1 MITAAKIQHRN
12 QDRIA
17 LYFTYNAELIRQV
30 RLLNDC
36 QWSKTLR
43 CWHLPYSKQAFRQ
56 LKEQFPDLQY
66 EKVSQPEVVESQVE
80 KATDKIPEADN
91 LRLSSVIK
99 SYSQTVVLE
108 CFPTKLVLRM
118 PAGKADYQF
127 VTSLRFARWDKSQ
140 KFWIIPQNNGNLDK
154 LKAYF
159 GQRLQV
165 IEHQLLQIDD
175 QRSVK
180 HQVKPNEVLVIQ
192 TQAGR
197 MRILCP
203 YAPPL
208 IKLIKKMPYSFW
220 DTKNKWWTVP
230 ASELLFNQL
239 SEACVSLSLNITLEH
254 ESLKRHTL
262 PRLSPDEVP
271 NYRLCPDSFEL
282 KLTEMRYSYHTI
294 RNYKSCFEEF
304 INYYNKDDIEQITD
318 KQIVEF
324 IRYLV
329 MERQVSISYQNIS
342 INAIKFYYE
351 RVLGGKRK
359 IYALDRPRTEKRLPQ
374 VLSTN
379 EITRLIKAM
388 KSPKHQAI
396 IMLAYS
402 AGLRL
407 SELINLK
414 ITDIDSVRMQIKVE
428 SGKGSKDRYT
438 ILSEMMLKK
447 LRDYYKYERPMVYL
461 FEGQPGIPYS
471 RSSIQHI
478 VYEAARKANIT
489 KHVTPHVLRHTFATH
504 LLEKG
509 TDLRYIQSLMG
520 HETTKTTEIYT
531 HITTKGFDQIKSPL
545 DDLTLD

>member
-1 MITAAKIQHRN
+1 MITAARIQHRD
-12 QDRIA
+12 QERIA
-17 LYFTYNAELIRQV
+17 LYFTYNAQLIQQV
-30 RLLNDC
+30 KALNDS
-36 QWSKTLR
+36 QWSKTLK
-43 CWHLPYSKQAFRQ
+43 CWHLPYTRQAY
-56 LKEQFPDLQY
+56 KELRAQFPDIKY
-66 EKVSQPEVVESQVE
+66 EKTPQPQSIEADSQPV
-80 KATDKIPEADN
+80 DN
-91 LRLSSVIK
+91 HLNSVGDSRLSSAIK

-108 CFPTKLVLRM
+108 CFPSKLVLRM
-118 PAGKADYQF
+118 PSGKADYQF
-127 VTSLRFARWDKSQ
+127 VTGLRFARWDKSQ
-140 KFWIIPQNNGNLDK
+140 KFWIIPQNGINIEK
-154 LKAYF
+154 LKSYF
-159 GQRLQV
+159 GDRLQV
-165 IEHQLLQIDD
+165 IEHQLLQVDD
-175 QRSVK
+175 QSSSKRQLS
-180 HQVKPNEVLVIQ
+180 PNEVLIIQ
-192 TQAGR
+192 TLAGR
-197 MRILCP
+197 LRIICP

-208 IKLIKKMPYSFW
+208 IKLIKKMPYCFW

-239 SEACVSLSLNITLEH
+239 SDACASLNLSVKHEY

-262 PRLSPDEVP
+262 PRLTPDEVH
-271 NYRLCPDSFEL
+271 NYRQCPSSFEL
-282 KLTEMRYSYHTI
+282 KLTEMRYSYHTV

-304 INYYNKDDIEQITD
+304 INYYSKDDIDQITD
-318 KQIVEF
+318 KQIIEF

-359 IYALDRPRTEKRLPQ
+359 IYALDRPRNEKRLPV
-374 VLSTN
+374 VLSVD
-379 EITRLIKAM
+379 EITRMIKAL

-414 ITDIDSVRMQIKVE
+414 ITDIDSVRMQIKVQ
-428 SGKGSKDRYT
+428 SGKGNKDRYT
-438 ILSEMMLKK
+438 LLSATMLKK
-447 LRDYYKYERPMVYL
+447 LRDYYKYEHPMIYL

-471 RSSIQHI
+471 RTSIQHI

-545 DDLTLD
+545 DDLTLE